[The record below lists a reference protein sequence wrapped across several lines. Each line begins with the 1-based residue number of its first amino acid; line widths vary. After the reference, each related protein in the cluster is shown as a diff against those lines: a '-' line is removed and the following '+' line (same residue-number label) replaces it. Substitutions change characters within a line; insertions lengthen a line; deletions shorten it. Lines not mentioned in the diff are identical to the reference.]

1 MNSEGLNARYIVHLI
16 CVLNNEKNK
25 YDDKD

>member
-1 MNSEGLNARYIVHLI
+1 MNSEGLNARYIAHLI
-16 CVLNNEKNK
+16 WALNNEKNK